1 MNMDIV
7 DKKVNKILI
16 IMGIL
21 FTVLSFISEIFR
33 IFYGSSIHFLGLN
46 FSSLNLIPI
55 FLSIYFFIKAIM
67 SEDHEFLVLNRDKI
81 SDNLRD
87 IVLYGLLFLGVF
99 VKLVYFLPT
108 RRIIDLKPHID
119 LMNFEFFD
127 FTMFFIFMSLLYFF
141 IVIMR
146 KFLEK
151 YIHNKFVVIFLIS
164 FIYTIIFT
172 IRMKIF
178 PELFF
183 SYFIY
188 AFFQKLVITLIVYRS
203 KHIYYGFIID
213 TFL

>member
-1 MNMDIV
+1 MGKELILGVVMNIV
-7 DKKVNKILI
+7 DKKANKVLI
-16 IMGIL
+16 IIGIM

-55 FLSIYFFIKAIM
+55 FLSFYLFIKAIM

-108 RRIIDLKPHID
+108 KRIINLKPRVN
-119 LMNFEFFD
+119 LLNFDFFD
-127 FTMFFIFMSLLYFF
+127 IIKIFLLMALSYFF
-141 IVIMR
+141 IVIMK

-151 YIHNKFVVIFLIS
+151 YIHNKFVVILLVS
-164 FIYTIIFT
+164 FIYTMLSVNGI
-172 IRMKIF
+172 KIF
-178 PELFF
+178 
-183 SYFIY
+183 S
-188 AFFQKLVITLIVYRS
+188 
-203 KHIYYGFIID
+203 
-213 TFL
+213 

>member
-1 MNMDIV
+1 MDIV
-7 DKKVNKILI
+7 DKKANKVLI
-16 IMGIL
+16 IIGII

-67 SEDHEFLVLNRDKI
+67 SEDHEFLVLNGDKI

-108 RRIIDLKPHID
+108 KKTITLIPKIKLANFQLVDILKIILLI
-119 LMNFEFFD
+119 
-127 FTMFFIFMSLLYFF
+127 TIFYFF

-151 YIHNKFVVIFLIS
+151 YIHNKFVVILLVS

-203 KHIYYGFIID
+203 KHIYYGFIFD